1 MADERAWCVV
11 FHKWCF
17 RCCYN
22 LRMSEIFYPHR
33 GVNASKEQ
41 AKRCWICYA
50 ELAFGAV
57 CSGVFGI
64 KNSIGRGPKQWKSL
78 GGQKKK
84 GRRKQ
89 EHLRVA
95 GVLAFSAPLVSE
107 TPPRPRHKKKNFK
120 GKHDDQNSA
129 TLSLKR
135 AEIVCY
141 FFLWQ
146 GRGDLGKCKWLW

>member
-1 MADERAWCVV
+1 
-11 FHKWCF
+11 
-17 RCCYN
+17 
-22 LRMSEIFYPHR
+22 MSEIFYPHR

-41 AKRCWICYA
+41 LNGVGYVMENLRSAQFAVEFLISKTRSGEAQNSENRSEAK
-50 ELAFGAV
+50 
-57 CSGVFGI
+57 
-64 KNSIGRGPKQWKSL
+64 
-78 GGQKKK
+78 KKK

-95 GVLAFSAPLVSE
+95 GALAFSAPLVSE

-141 FFLWQ
+141 FFL
-146 GRGDLGKCKWLW
+146 